1 MYDRLKI
8 PNFIMKSEKY
18 IFKKK
23 LILKSKSKRRLFT
36 EAIFMFI
43 FSISLIYIIY
53 LIPNKN
59 LLLQNLTTSLNKSFI
74 TIIEFFLSLYEI
86 LLVIFIF
93 FSTVTTLILLIGCF
107 YRIFK
112 VAIRKPRLTSYK

>member
-1 MYDRLKI
+1 MADLKI
-8 PNFIMKSEKY
+8 PNLKINSNKY

-23 LILKSKSKRRLFT
+23 LSLRKKSKRRLLIESF
-36 EAIFMFI
+36 FMFI
-43 FSISLIYIIY
+43 LSLFLIYLNL

-59 LLLQNLTTSLNKSFI
+59 LLIQNLPTSLNKSFI